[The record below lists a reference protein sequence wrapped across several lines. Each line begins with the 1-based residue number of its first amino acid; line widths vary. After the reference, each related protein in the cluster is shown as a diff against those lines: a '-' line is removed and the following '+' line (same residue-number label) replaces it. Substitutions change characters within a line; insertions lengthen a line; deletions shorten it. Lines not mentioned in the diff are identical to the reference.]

1 MVDPTE
7 DAPASKSYA
16 WVNRESINRE
26 LIIRLLEIVQDLIV
40 LGLCIGLFC
49 LMLSQLKEMFMSL
62 ATSDRFALVTSE
74 ILSILIL
81 VELFRLLILY
91 LQEHKVSISV
101 AVEVAIVS
109 VLREIIIRGV
119 LEAELTQIIGAS
131 VFLAVL
137 ALILTIGNSWL
148 PPFLAKDKS

>member
-1 MVDPTE
+1 MTDPTE
-7 DAPASKSYA
+7 ETLAQPSYA
-16 WVNRESINRE
+16 WINRELINRE

-49 LMLSQLKEMFMSL
+49 LMLTQLKEMFMSL
-62 ATSDRFALVTSE
+62 ATADRFALVTSE

-148 PPFLAKDKS
+148 PPFLSKEKS